1 MWVSNYNI
9 FCEFDFYGLWFSFGS
24 QGFPVHQKKKRVLHK
39 PVSFSRSYSM
49 HSLRADI
56 HFVPYFRSKKKKFYF
71 EKRKHNN
78 MFLRQMVCSYW
89 LLTRYKYISF
99 IWLRWLNFPIAF
111 RLSWPG
117 RVILS
122 MVKLHKQ
129 VWMLYISFR
138 RNIPTANEY
147 HFRPSNLVLIPKI
160 IIC

>member
-1 MWVSNYNI
+1 MVLIRISRI
-9 FCEFDFYGLWFSFGS
+9 SS
-24 QGFPVHQKKKRVLHK
+24 TPKKKEFSINQFHSAAAIQCIHSE
-39 PVSFSRSYSM
+39 PIFISFRIF
-49 HSLRADI
+49 DQ
-56 HFVPYFRSKKKKFYF
+56 KKKFYF

-111 RLSWPG
+111 RLSRPG

-122 MVKLHKQ
+122 MIKLHKQ